1 MMQSERKM
9 TVYYCYYYLCRSFL
23 TQFIPRDFLSLSQS
37 VHLVYY
43 TNIISIVLTIS
54 TTWIPSFFLCLFNYL
69 KHNHHVQC
77 CVYVCIPEKNRVNDD
92 GSPRDDLCPQKFFF
106 CFCLKHKRKL
116 LLLNHRPCVLVT
128 SCCLCMRVWAWNILL
143 PILTLLLIT
152 LLPSLMKKK

>member
-54 TTWIPSFFLCLFNYL
+54 TT
-69 KHNHHVQC
+69 
-77 CVYVCIPEKNRVNDD
+77 
-92 GSPRDDLCPQKFFF
+92 
-106 CFCLKHKRKL
+106 
-116 LLLNHRPCVLVT
+116 
-128 SCCLCMRVWAWNILL
+128 
-143 PILTLLLIT
+143 
-152 LLPSLMKKK
+152 